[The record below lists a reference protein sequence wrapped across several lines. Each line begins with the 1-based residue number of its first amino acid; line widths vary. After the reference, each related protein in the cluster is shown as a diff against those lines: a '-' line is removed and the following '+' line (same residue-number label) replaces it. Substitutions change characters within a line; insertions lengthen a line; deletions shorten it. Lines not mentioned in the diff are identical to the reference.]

1 MAVSLCFGFW
11 VGEPPV
17 EQHPVKGR
25 VAVFHI
31 CATETGTNCSSMGP
45 LSGKVTLLLP
55 IDPAR

>member
-1 MAVSLCFGFW
+1 MR
-11 VGEPPV
+11 EPPV

-45 LSGKVTLLLP
+45 LSDKVTLLLL

>member
-1 MAVSLCFGFW
+1 MSLCFGFW

-55 IDPAR
+55 IDSAR